1 LLGFIVIRAAISPFI
16 YKKDNNSMFNE
27 KLYSYFMSLD
37 NVVSRPVFGVLGFF
51 YEEAMFALLSKGRF
65 YIRGGDILDELFVDL
80 NCSRFKHVK
89 KNTEATVN
97 YYDVTRLYQ
106 SNYGQ
111 LEQIIL
117 KARNISL
124 IQKDQKKSSK
134 NIRLRDLPNMSWRLE
149 RMIKKAGIDSVTAFF
164 ELGAV
169 EIFIRVREI
178 YGIDTDTNLL
188 LRFAGAIES
197 THWAL
202 LSEQKRQSLLDE
214 CLIC

>member
-1 LLGFIVIRAAISPFI
+1 LGFIAVITVTPPFI

-37 NVVSRPVFGVLGFF
+37 NVVPRPVFGVLGFF
-51 YEEAMFALLSKGRF
+51 YEEAMFALFSKGRF
-65 YIRGGDILDELFVDL
+65 YIRGGDILDDLFVDL
-80 NCSRFKHVK
+80 NCSRFTHVK
-89 KNTEATVN
+89 KHTEATVN
-97 YYDVTRLYQ
+97 YYDVTRLYK

-111 LEQIIL
+111 LEQIII

-134 NIRLRDLPNMSWRLE
+134 NIRLRDLPNMNWRLE
-149 RMIKKAGIDSVTAFF
+149 RMVKKAGVDSVIVFL

-169 EIFIRVREI
+169 EVFIRVREI
-178 YGIDTDTNLL
+178 YGIDTDTNILF
-188 LRFAGAIES
+188 RFAGAIES
-197 THWAL
+197 THWKL
-202 LSEQKRQSLLDE
+202 LSEQKRQVLLDE